1 MAQATGN
8 LALAQQAAMDMQ
20 VLGMSTGAKVSG
32 QMAQLSEGGDPSE
45 SSVTR
50 NARERTSN
58 ATKPKE
64 G

>member
-1 MAQATGN
+1 M
-8 LALAQQAAMDMQ
+8 ALAQQAAMDMQ
-20 VLGMSTGAKVSG
+20 VLGMTMGSQVGA
-32 QMAQLSEGGDPSE
+32 QMQKLNAGGDPAE